1 MKVTIYGATFDMD
14 INGKSIGELFDMI
27 EAQGYVVYQV
37 FADEKDISN
46 ISESEFQKLGEIEH
60 LEVVV
65 KELKELTLETLKE
78 ANEFIPE
85 YIERIE
91 RFLDRIH
98 EGTETARFIMVE
110 QLVDTLKWFT
120 TLLENIDYQE
130 EDIDK
135 DKFFTRWAETIENL
149 LGAVEIK
156 DFVLL
161 ADVLE
166 YELIPVLKEY
176 QRFIQVANKKI
187 I

>member
-1 MKVTIYGATFDMD
+1 M
-14 INGKSIGELFDMI
+14 
-27 EAQGYVVYQV
+27 
-37 FADEKDISN
+37 
-46 ISESEFQKLGEIEH
+46 
-60 LEVVV
+60 
-65 KELKELTLETLKE
+65 
-78 ANEFIPE
+78 
-85 YIERIE
+85 
-91 RFLDRIH
+91 
-98 EGTETARFIMVE
+98 
-110 QLVDTLKWFT
+110 
-120 TLLENIDYQE
+120 ENIDYQE

>member
-60 LEVVV
+60 LEIVV

-130 EDIDK
+130 EDID
-135 DKFFTRWAETIENL
+135 RS
-149 LGAVEIK
+149 
-156 DFVLL
+156 
-161 ADVLE
+161 
-166 YELIPVLKEY
+166 
-176 QRFIQVANKKI
+176 
-187 I
+187 